1 MRPVP
6 VNEVSSCMRAVLESS
21 VYCTSRG
28 GPQRQEDLM
37 ILVGQLVN
45 ALTLAGG
52 R

>member
-1 MRPVP
+1 MVQANQQGVCTMSVP
-6 VNEVSSCMRAVLESS
+6 RLETLPEDVVACSAAV
-21 VYCTSRG
+21 
-28 GPQRQEDLM
+28 EDLM